1 MAVSVSATSISLR
14 HNFCRGFLLTP
25 KPNNSL
31 TIPSIFLRKG
41 FALREKQSFKACMVM
56 EEKPNHVLDEDEK
69 DMIVESFEDVKKH
82 PSVSSVEVKRARKM
96 LERYTYLAAAILSS
110 AGITSMA
117 AMAVY
122 YRFSWQIQGGE
133 FPALEMLG
141 TFVLSVGAAVGME
154 FWAKWAHKA
163 LWHASLWQIHE
174 SHHRARE
181 GSLELNDVFAVT
193 NAAPAIGLL
202 WYGFWNKG
210 LSGGLCFGAGL
221 GITVFGMAYMF
232 VHDGLI
238 HRRFPVGPIAY
249 FPYLQRVAAA
259 HQLHHSDKFKGVPY
273 GLFLGPKEL
282 EGTEGGME
290 ALDRELQR
298 RIKLCK

>member
-1 MAVSVSATSISLR
+1 
-14 HNFCRGFLLTP
+14 
-25 KPNNSL
+25 
-31 TIPSIFLRKG
+31 
-41 FALREKQSFKACMVM
+41 
-56 EEKPNHVLDEDEK
+56 
-69 DMIVESFEDVKKH
+69 
-82 PSVSSVEVKRARKM
+82 
-96 LERYTYLAAAILSS
+96 
-110 AGITSMA
+110 
-117 AMAVY
+117 
-122 YRFSWQIQGGE
+122 
-133 FPALEMLG
+133 
-141 TFVLSVGAAVGME
+141 ME

-174 SHHRARE
+174 VCLLFNSTHMVFNLQVIKCYWETQSHHRARE

-238 HRRFPVGPIAY
+238 HRRFPVGPIAL

-259 HQLHHSDKFKGVPY
+259 HQVFFYSRL
-273 GLFLGPKEL
+273 LFQHIHEYP
-282 EGTEGGME
+282 
-290 ALDRELQR
+290 
-298 RIKLCK
+298 IN